1 LSVQQLDQFARE
13 DPKVRRHIE
22 VVRKKELLERVLK
35 EMEALRALETA
46 EGRRRRT
53 SSSKGDIDGD
63 GRRNW
68 RMF

>member
-1 LSVQQLDQFARE
+1 
-13 DPKVRRHIE
+13 